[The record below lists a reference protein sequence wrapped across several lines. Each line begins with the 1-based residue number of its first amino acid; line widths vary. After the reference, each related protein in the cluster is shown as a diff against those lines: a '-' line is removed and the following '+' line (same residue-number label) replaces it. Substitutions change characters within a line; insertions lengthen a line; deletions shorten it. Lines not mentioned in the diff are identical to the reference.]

1 MLVLCVYGG
10 YAVNNNLFDILVMM
24 LIGLLGFGMPRAS
37 IPAAPFLIAF
47 VLGPL
52 LEDDFRQ
59 SLLLSQGSLDIFVRN
74 EICWVFWCLTVVAVV
89 LIIRRQRRVPGT
101 E

>member
-1 MLVLCVYGG
+1 MRPEDITDL
-10 YAVNNNLFDILVMM
+10 AVSGVV
-24 LIGLLGFGMPRAS
+24 
-37 IPAAPFLIAF
+37 IAF

-52 LEDDFRQ
+52 LEDNFRQ

-74 EICWVFWCLTVVAVV
+74 EICLIFWCLTVVAVV
-89 LIIRRQRRVPGT
+89 LIIRRQRSVPGT